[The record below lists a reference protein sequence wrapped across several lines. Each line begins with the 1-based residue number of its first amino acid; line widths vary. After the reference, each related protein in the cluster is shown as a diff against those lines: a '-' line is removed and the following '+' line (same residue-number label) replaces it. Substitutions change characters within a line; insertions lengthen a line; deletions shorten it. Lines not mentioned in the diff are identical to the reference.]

1 MIAFLLALALA
12 AGAGAALWR
21 ARRWAGGRPASVS
34 PVRGLLRLPRSY
46 FHDVHD
52 IVARDAYAARMHVMA
67 AGGFVGAVVLVL
79 LIHLF
84 GVAWRPLAWLALAL
98 LLLMAV
104 GALHVLA
111 RRWPAAPRRLSR
123 GAYGRL
129 PWGLLAFALFFLWA
143 TLPMAG
149 LTPLHDWGRPLS
161 WVMLAV
167 GIFGMA
173 EMIALVPLGP
183 MKHAFAGALHLVC
196 HPRFERLGA
205 AKPVSALAPLDL
217 EASKLGIE
225 TPADFAW
232 NRLLGF
238 DACVQCGR
246 CEAACPAFAAEL
258 PLNPKALIQDL
269 VRANGTSGLDFAYTG
284 SSHPGRP
291 ISRAGGMAAPIVGE
305 NGAVHPDTLWACT
318 TCRACVYECPMMIE
332 HVDAIV
338 DLRRFQALER
348 GAVPGKAP
356 LVLAEMREADTPSG
370 HALASRLDWAADLA
384 IPVLA
389 EGGSCDVLLW
399 LGEGAFELRNQRTL
413 RALVRLMRR
422 AGVDFACLGAEELDV
437 GDLARRL
444 GDEATFQSLARR
456 NVAALAARR
465 FKRIVTADPH
475 VFHSLANEYPALG
488 GRYAVEHHTQFL
500 AALLASGALKAAT
513 KPEGRITYH
522 DPCYLGRYN
531 GEIAAPRAILDAI
544 GAERVEM
551 ERSGLR
557 SFCCGGGGGA
567 PVTDIAG
574 KRRIPDV
581 RMDQARATGATI
593 VAVAC
598 PNCANMLEGVTG
610 ARPDVADVA
619 ELLERAVEAA

>member
-12 AGAGAALWR
+12 TGAVLAFWR
-21 ARRWAGGRPASVS
+21 ARRWVVGKAAPVS
-34 PVRGLLRLPRSY
+34 PLRGLLRLPRSY

-67 AGGFVGAVVLVL
+67 AGGFVGAIALVL
-79 LIHLF
+79 LIHLL

-98 LLLMAV
+98 LFLMAV

-111 RRWPAAPRRLSR
+111 RRWPATPARLSR

-129 PWGLLAFALFFLWA
+129 PWSLLAFALFFIWA
-143 TLPMAG
+143 TLPVAG
-149 LTPLHDWGRPLS
+149 VAPPIDWSHPLS
-161 WVMLAV
+161 WPMLAV
-167 GIFGMA
+167 GILGMA
-173 EMIALVPLGP
+173 EMIAFFPVGP
-183 MKHAFAGALHLVC
+183 MKHAFAGALHLVL

-217 EASKLGIE
+217 EAPKLGAE

-269 VRANGTSGLDFAYTG
+269 VRANGVEALDFAYAG
-284 SSHPGRP
+284 SAHPSRP
-291 ISRAGGMAAPIVGE
+291 IAAGGGAVLPIVGE
-305 NGAVHPDTLWACT
+305 AAAIHPDTLWSCT
-318 TCRACVYECPMMIE
+318 TCRACVQECPMMIE

-356 LVLAEMREADTPSG
+356 QVLADMREADTPSG
-370 HALASRLDWAADLA
+370 HALASRLDWAADLS

-389 EGGSCDVLLW
+389 EGGSCDILLW

-413 RALVRLMRR
+413 RSLVRLLRK
-422 AGVDFACLGAEELDV
+422 AGVDFACLGAEELDS

-444 GDEATFQSLARR
+444 GDEATFQSLTTR
-456 NVAALAARR
+456 NIATLAKRR
-465 FKRIVTADPH
+465 FARIVTADPH
-475 VFHSLANEYPALG
+475 VFHVLANEYPALG
-488 GRYAVEHHTQFL
+488 GRYRVEHHTQVLASLL
-500 AALLASGALKAAT
+500 AAGALQAKA
-513 KPEGRITYH
+513 KPDGRVTYH

-531 GEIAAPRAILDAI
+531 GEIGAPRAILDAI

-551 ERSGLR
+551 ERSGMR

-581 RMDQARATGATI
+581 RMDQARATGASI